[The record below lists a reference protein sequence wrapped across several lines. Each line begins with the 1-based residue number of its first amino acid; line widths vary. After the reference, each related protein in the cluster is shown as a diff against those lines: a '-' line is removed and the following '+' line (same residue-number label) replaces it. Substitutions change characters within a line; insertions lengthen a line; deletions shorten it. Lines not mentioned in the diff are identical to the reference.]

1 MHCFH
6 PRRIRRLVRAGR
18 LVDFNLSLDLLL
30 LLWTPD
36 FSHYYCHSS
45 AVLSAEAAI
54 GNVLDD
60 VDDVGAGE
68 DDEVAMAAAAAA
80 AAVDASDSMAV
91 VVDQAVRCWL
101 LFELSRGLQ
110 LFYLLIHPSS
120 SCCFLLNI

>member
-18 LVDFNLSLDLLL
+18 RVDFNLSLDLLL
-30 LLWTPD
+30 LLWRPD

-60 VDDVGAGE
+60 VNVDADDEGVDATGE
-68 DDEVAMAAAAAA
+68 GDEEEDEVAMAAAAAA
-80 AAVDASDSMAV
+80 AAVDASDGMAV
-91 VVDQAVRCWL
+91 VVDQAVRC
-101 LFELSRGLQ
+101 
-110 LFYLLIHPSS
+110 
-120 SCCFLLNI
+120 CC